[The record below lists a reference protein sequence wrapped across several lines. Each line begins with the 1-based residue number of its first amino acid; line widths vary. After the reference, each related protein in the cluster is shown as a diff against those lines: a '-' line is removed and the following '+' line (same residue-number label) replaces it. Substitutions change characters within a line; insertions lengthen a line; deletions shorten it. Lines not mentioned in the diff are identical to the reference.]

1 MSITIGRLGSIGL
14 GMEDIPGDTASAD
27 VYLPYIDISIRGHH
41 EPIEIIS
48 SRASRLMDSDSTVG
62 KKWSEGDV
70 TIDLDVVNAGYL
82 FKLALGNE
90 ILETGTPNNHTFYT
104 TVSGNTPKTATM
116 IHSRGDTDVESYSYV
131 AVNELSMEVPTD
143 GLSTVT
149 ASVMGKFPAIGSSQT
164 PTTTSGTV
172 VTFVNAN
179 AYFGSTLTAAGSA
192 SATELNSFSMTLS
205 NNLEMIH
212 RTGSSDVSAIR
223 TKGFRAS
230 GSYVVYFTDQSEKNA
245 HYNLNKRSLILTMD
259 GNANEQL
266 RVRVPEYRLQENEVA
281 TGLDDFYVTTGDWV
295 AEDDVDSGVRAI
307 DVRLQN
313 DKGSVY

>member
-14 GMEDIPGDTASAD
+14 GLEDTPGDAASAD
-27 VYLPYIDISIRGHH
+27 VYLPYTDISIRGHH

-48 SRASRLMDSDSTVG
+48 SRASRLMDSDSTIG

-82 FKLALGNE
+82 FKMALGNE
-90 ILETGTPNNHTFYT
+90 MLETGTPNSHTFYT

-116 IHSRGDTDVESYSYV
+116 IHSRGDTDVEQYTYV
-131 AVNELSMEVPTD
+131 AVNELTMEIPTD
-143 GLSTVT
+143 GLSTLT
-149 ASVMGKFPAIGSSQT
+149 ASVMGKFPTTGASQT

-172 VTFVNAN
+172 VTFVNAD
-179 AYFGSTLTAAGSA
+179 AYFGSDLTAAGSA
-192 SATELNSFSMTLS
+192 SATPLNSFSMTLA
-205 NNLEMIH
+205 NNLELIH
-212 RTGSSDVSAIR
+212 RTGSADVSAIR

-230 GSYVVYFTDQSEKNA
+230 GNYVVYFSDETDKNA
-245 HYNLNKRSLILTMD
+245 HYNLNKRALLLTMT
-259 GNANEQL
+259 GNSNEQL
-266 RVRVPEYRLQENEVA
+266 RIRVPEFRLQENEVA

-307 DVRLQN
+307 DIRLQN